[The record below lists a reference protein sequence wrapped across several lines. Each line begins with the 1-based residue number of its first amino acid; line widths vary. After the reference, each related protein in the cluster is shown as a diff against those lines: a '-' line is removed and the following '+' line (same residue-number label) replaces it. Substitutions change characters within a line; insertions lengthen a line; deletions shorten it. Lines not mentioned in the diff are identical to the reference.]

1 MAKNLRIPQSMS
13 GLQEFLSHP
22 VEKLERALHLR
33 KQIEELN
40 DTLKELFG
48 PTPISL
54 ASLQVEV
61 RKRKGKRTLS
71 PAARARIAAAQKAR
85 WAKVK
90 KV

>member
-1 MAKNLRIPQSMS
+1 MS